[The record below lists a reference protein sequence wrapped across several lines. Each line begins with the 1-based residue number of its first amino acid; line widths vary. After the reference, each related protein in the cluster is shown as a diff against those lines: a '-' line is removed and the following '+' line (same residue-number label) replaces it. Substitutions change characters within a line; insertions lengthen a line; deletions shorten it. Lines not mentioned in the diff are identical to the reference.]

1 MAHPQ
6 TDSEKE
12 PISSSEAVS
21 DIEST
26 LPRDA
31 TEDEVRTLPKV
42 VDRIPI
48 AAWAAALVG
57 AAERFSYYSTIS
69 IWREEP
75 SPSKHS
81 KIALLTTATEN
92 YMQNERN
99 SRAVPGALGLG
110 QSTAT
115 AISNSFFVFSFVT
128 PMMFAIA
135 SDAWLGRYKTLIVA
149 FWYESPS
156 EAWSGETLANFLSIV
171 Y

>member
-1 MAHPQ
+1 MALEIDTAFHVFSPKFNFSCIAKLRLLFTRHQSPAQSYAMAHPQ

-12 PISSSEAVS
+12 PISSSEPVS

-31 TEDEVRTLPKV
+31 TDEEVHTLLKV

-69 IWREEP
+69 IWRE
-75 SPSKHS
+75 
-81 KIALLTTATEN
+81 
-92 YMQNERN
+92 M
-99 SRAVPGALGLG
+99 
-110 QSTAT
+110 
-115 AISNSFFVFSFVT
+115 
-128 PMMFAIA
+128 A
-135 SDAWLGRYKTLIVA
+135 SQANIVEK
-149 FWYESPS
+149 Y
-156 EAWSGETLANFLSIV
+156 

>member
-12 PISSSEAVS
+12 PVSSSEAVS

-31 TEDEVRTLPKV
+31 TDEEVHTLPKV

-69 IWREEP
+69 IWREMP
-75 SPSKHS
+75 SLAD
-81 KIALLTTATEN
+81 IV
-92 YMQNERN
+92 N
-99 SRAVPGALGLG
+99 SITNNDHRKLHA
-110 QSTAT
+110 
-115 AISNSFFVFSFVT
+115 
-128 PMMFAIA
+128 
-135 SDAWLGRYKTLIVA
+135 
-149 FWYESPS
+149 E
-156 EAWSGETLANFLSIV
+156 
-171 Y
+171 